1 MWRERACERTV
12 ELSEPANAGPE
23 LCEEVGVSENGAA
36 QRDPEAVARFV
47 EEFAL
52 LLNESGIP
60 RMPAR
65 ALAAL
70 MVEDGGKLTAAELAE
85 RLTVSPAA
93 ISGAVRYLM
102 QVQLIVKKREPG
114 DKRDHYSLLDDPWYE
129 AIMSRDKELVRW
141 QSMLE
146 EGAKAAGGDT
156 QAGKRLDQAR
166 RFFEFVHLALPE
178 LMGRWREQ
186 EARG

>member
-1 MWRERACERTV
+1 VT
-12 ELSEPANAGPE
+12 
-23 LCEEVGVSENGAA
+23 ENGAA
-36 QRDPEAVARFV
+36 KRDPEALARFV

-65 ALAAL
+65 TLAAL
-70 MVEDGGKLTAAELAE
+70 MVDDHGRRTAAELAE
-85 RLTVSPAA
+85 QLNVSPAA
-93 ISGAVRYLM
+93 ISGAVRYLS

-141 QSMLE
+141 QSMLTD
-146 EGAKAAGGDT
+146 GATAAGPAT
-156 QAGKRLDQAR
+156 SAGKRLNQAR
-166 RFFEFVHLALPE
+166 RFFEFVHAELPG
-178 LMGRWREQ
+178 LMERWREQ
-186 EARG
+186 EERS